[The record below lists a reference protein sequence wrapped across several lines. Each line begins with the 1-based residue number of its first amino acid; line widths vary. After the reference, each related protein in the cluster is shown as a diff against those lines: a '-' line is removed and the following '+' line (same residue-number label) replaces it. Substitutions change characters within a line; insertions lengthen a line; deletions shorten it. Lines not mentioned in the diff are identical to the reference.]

1 MGQSATTVAEREKE
15 KFPSQPIPNPKGVH
29 EVGSSSSHQHEE
41 AKSVMT
47 LRRGKLFDNKVEV
60 PTRKTSEPTSSNPV
74 SSKDSSPNDPEESDP
89 LAYIPK
95 APFPQRLTKG
105 KERDFNR

>member
-1 MGQSATTVAEREKE
+1 M
-15 KFPSQPIPNPKGVH
+15 H

-60 PTRKTSEPTSSNPV
+60 QTRKTSEPTSSDPV
-74 SSKDSSPNDPEESDP
+74 PSQDSSPNDQEESGP
-89 LAYIPK
+89 PTYIPK
-95 APFPQRLTKG
+95 APFPQRLAKVKKG
-105 KERDFNR
+105 TYTSNYKLSKNKTPSLFV